1 MFVNS
6 QETHYRI
13 MLAVSS
19 CSVCFVS
26 YFNDDVDSL
35 AHRVGPVCFF
45 RGNCTV
51 EGLTLF
57 QDRPLAVRPGS

>member
-1 MFVNS
+1 
-6 QETHYRI
+6 

-19 CSVCFVS
+19 CSVRFVS
-26 YFNDDVDSL
+26 YFNDLVDSL
-35 AHRVGPVCFF
+35 AHRVGHVCFF